1 MVQDG
6 GCIELRAAL
15 HIYCSL
21 KLYFFSFLF
30 FFFFLEQDRERESER
45 EKDTE
50 KEVSVSSP
58 DNENKTGCMPS
69 SGPWPKHI
77 SLAWTSYKQGN
88 EKHMLEGKVRSEGLW
103 VNDSRPKTFPLFF
116 SCGLAVSNVIWTA
129 LVSHGGPCR
138 ASFPSPFP
146 FFCPLSS
153 SRCFF
158 LGLLFSRGGGGGV

>member
-1 MVQDG
+1 M
-6 GCIELRAAL
+6 

-21 KLYFFSFLF
+21 KLYFFFQVSKSK
-30 FFFFLEQDRERESER
+30 RASER

-77 SLAWTSYKQGN
+77 SLAWASYKQGN

-103 VNDSRPKTFPLFF
+103 VNDSRPKTFSLFF
-116 SCGLAVSNVIWTA
+116 SCGLVVSDVIWPA
-129 LVSHGGPCR
+129 LISHGGGAAVCF
-138 ASFPSPFP
+138 FPFFFFFPSSPFP
-146 FFCPLSS
+146 FPAASS
-153 SRCFF
+153 WHFF
-158 LGLLFSRGGGGGV
+158 WVVVVVVKRQ